1 MLKEEIV
8 KNNGLNSLLFNNNKL
23 LSEVRE
29 KLENISDNFIES
41 LKENEIRVKL
51 KDIVL
56 VGSNASY
63 NYSKDS
69 DIDLHIIVDGS
80 IYNDEEKKDLL
91 NKIYNAY
98 KTIWNSKYDINI
110 NEIPVELYVELDST
124 NTKSNGVYS
133 IKKDKWIKKPIQTD
147 IPEIDYAKLNKEV
160 KKWEDKYKKV
170 LVVVDFFNNKKEYQ
184 KSIDKIDEYI
194 NDIYNLRQISIK
206 SEGEYGLGNLIF
218 KEIRNNNY
226 LNILKK
232 IKINTTN
239 KKLSI

>member
-8 KNNGLNSLLFNNNKL
+8 KNNELNSLLFNNDKL
-23 LSEVRE
+23 LPEVKE
-29 KLENISDNFIES
+29 KLENITDNFIEL
-41 LKENEIRVKL
+41 LKENEIKVKL
-51 KDIVL
+51 KDILV

-80 IYNDEEKKDLL
+80 MYEDKEKNELL
-91 NKIYNAY
+91 DKIYNAY
-98 KTIWNSKYDINI
+98 KTIWNSKYDVNI
-110 NEIPVELYVELDST
+110 NEIPVELYVELDNT
-124 NTKSNGVYS
+124 GTKSNGIYS
-133 IKKDKWIKKPIQTD
+133 VKKDKWIKKPIQKD
-147 IPEIDYAKLNKEV
+147 IPEIDYAKLNEEV
-160 KKWEDKYKKV
+160 KNWENKYKKV
-170 LVVVDFFNNKKEYQ
+170 LVVIDFFNNKKEYQ

-194 NDIYNLRQISIK
+194 NNIYDLRQLSMK
-206 SEGEYGLGNLIF
+206 TDGEYGLGNLIF

-232 IKINTTN
+232 IKTNITN